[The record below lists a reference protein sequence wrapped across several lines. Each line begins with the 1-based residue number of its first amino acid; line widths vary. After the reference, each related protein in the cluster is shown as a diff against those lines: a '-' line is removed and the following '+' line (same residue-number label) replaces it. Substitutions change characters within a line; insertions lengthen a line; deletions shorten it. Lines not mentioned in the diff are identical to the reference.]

1 MEERFSEAHRLDAE
15 RLEELVHH
23 VVAVT
28 ASANLLDHAAEQ
40 AVAEVRV
47 HVALAGVEVQL
58 PAHHE
63 ADDVVLRGGR
73 RLAEDAGDLDGVE
86 QRVDRLLAI
95 PAALMPQQVGDGH
108 LAKPGVGRVALGQVR
123 LVRQQV
129 EHRRVEAE
137 LALLD
142 QLQRGGGG
150 ERLGDAGDA
159 EQRLGLHQLLF
170 LDIRITKAAR
180 VNQATV
186 LGHGQRRAGDLVVAD
201 ERLHQLVERL
211 EFGKLPA
218 GGDDRFAFLRF
229 VVRRRCAW
237 PSDRQTGYR
246 PTQYHSAGRL
256 HRFRPGTH
264 CRFGRPAGLCVRL
277 CRAA

>member
-1 MEERFSEAHRLDAE
+1 MAGE
-15 RLEELVHH
+15 
-23 VVAVT
+23 
-28 ASANLLDHAAEQ
+28 LLDHAAEQ

-108 LAKPGVGRVALGQVR
+108 LAKPRVGRVALGQVR

-159 EQRLGLHQLLF
+159 EQRLRPHRLLF

-186 LGHGQRRAGDLVVAD
+186 LGHGQRRAGDFVVAD
-201 ERLHQLVERL
+201 ERLHQFVERL
-211 EFGKLPA
+211 QLGKLFT
-218 GGDDRFAFLRF
+218 GGNDRLAVLGQ
-229 VVRRRCAW
+229 VSLCRRCAW
-237 PSDRQTGYR
+237 PSDKQTGYN
-246 PTQYHSAGRL
+246 PTQYHSVGRL
-256 HRFRPGTH
+256 HRFKPGTH
-264 CRFGRPAGLCVRL
+264 CRFDRPADLCVRP